1 MHPASIKEAR
11 NLRSQVWCWIPAA
24 TPSGTHLNL
33 PASGSIVAR
42 ALEEDQKLFRGI
54 LVLVVVAFAI
64 RLAVIPFLIGDSLN
78 PARAHWTFGWEE
90 GRLARS
96 IASGEGFSSP
106 LFGKTGP
113 SAWTGPV
120 YPYLLAGVFRIFG
133 IYTSASA
140 WVILSLNALF
150 SALTCIPICL
160 IARRGFGQP
169 AAIWAGWIWAFYP
182 YAIYFAGG
190 RIWGFC
196 LDTLLMALVIWGTIA
211 IEQETSMPRWIGYGL
226 LWGFAALNNAVI
238 LATLPFLLGW
248 IIWRRHKHGM
258 AWRLSGTVVMVM
270 LVLVVMPSFVR
281 NYRTFGQFIPFR
293 SDFWYVFW
301 QSNTGDTSDIY
312 PDWANAAHNSS
323 EMEKY
328 RKLGEIGYMQEK
340 RLASLEFVRRYPG
353 LFVWLTVKR
362 IIFTWTGFWSL
373 RRDYLAHEPFAFPN
387 IAFCSVLGLLL
398 IAGVRQAYRI
408 NRNAV
413 IPLGLVLFSYPL
425 VYYIVHPG
433 MDYRHPID
441 PIYAVFIGVLCSMWA
456 KHRAEA
462 VAITQPEQP

>member
-1 MHPASIKEAR
+1 MEMSV
-11 NLRSQVWCWIPAA
+11 Q
-24 TPSGTHLNL
+24 TPFPPNAVRKSEENTK
-33 PASGSIVAR
+33 R
-42 ALEEDQKLFRGI
+42 AGAI
-54 LVLVVVAFAI
+54 LVIVVAALAI

-78 PARAHWTFGWEE
+78 PARAHWDFGWEE

-133 IYTSASA
+133 IYTNASA

-150 SALTCIPICL
+150 SALTCIPVYFIT
-160 IARRGFGQP
+160 RRGFGRP

-196 LDTLLMALVIWGTIA
+196 LDTLMMALVLWCTIA
-211 IEQETSMPRWIGYGL
+211 IEQETSMLRWIGYGL
-226 LWGFAALNNAVI
+226 LWGFAALNNAVV

-248 IIWRRHKHGM
+248 VVWRRRKRDM
-258 AWRLSGTVVMVM
+258 PWRLSNAIVILM
-270 LVLVVMPSFVR
+270 LVLVVMPWFVR
-281 NYRTFGQFIPFR
+281 NYRTFGRFIPFR
-293 SDFWYVFW
+293 SEFWYVFW
-301 QSNTGDTSDIY
+301 QSNTGDTSDLY

-328 RKLGEIGYMQEK
+328 HKLGEIGYMQEK
-340 RLASLEFVRRYPG
+340 RRASLDFLRRYPG
-353 LFVWLTVKR
+353 LFVRLTIKR
-362 IIFTWTGFWSL
+362 TIFTWTGFWSL
-373 RRDYLAHEPFAFPN
+373 RSDYLAGEPFAFPN
-387 IAFCSVLGLLL
+387 IAFCTGLGILL
-398 IAGVRQAYRI
+398 ISGLRRAYRI
-408 NRNAV
+408 NPEAI
-413 IPLGLVLFSYPL
+413 IPFALVLFSYPL

-441 PIYAVFIGVLCSMWA
+441 PIYAVFIGVQCSVWA
-456 KHRAEA
+456 KRRVEA
-462 VAITQPEQP
+462 QPAAA

>member
-11 NLRSQVWCWIPAA
+11 NLRSQVWRCVPAA
-24 TPSGTHLNL
+24 TASGTHFSL
-33 PASGSIVAR
+33 PASGRIVAR
-42 ALEEDQKLFRGI
+42 VLEEDQKLSRGI

-78 PARAHWTFGWEE
+78 PARGHWTFGWEE

-150 SALTCIPICL
+150 SALTCIPIYL
-160 IARRGFGQP
+160 IARRGFGQR

-196 LDTLLMALVIWGTIA
+196 LDALMMALVIWCTIA
-211 IEQETSMPRWIGYGL
+211 IERETSMPRWIGYGL

-238 LATLPFLLGW
+238 LATLPFLLG
-248 IIWRRHKHGM
+248 
-258 AWRLSGTVVMVM
+258 
-270 LVLVVMPSFVR
+270 
-281 NYRTFGQFIPFR
+281 
-293 SDFWYVFW
+293 
-301 QSNTGDTSDIY
+301 
-312 PDWANAAHNSS
+312 
-323 EMEKY
+323 
-328 RKLGEIGYMQEK
+328 
-340 RLASLEFVRRYPG
+340 
-353 LFVWLTVKR
+353 
-362 IIFTWTGFWSL
+362 
-373 RRDYLAHEPFAFPN
+373 
-387 IAFCSVLGLLL
+387 
-398 IAGVRQAYRI
+398 
-408 NRNAV
+408 
-413 IPLGLVLFSYPL
+413 
-425 VYYIVHPG
+425 
-433 MDYRHPID
+433 
-441 PIYAVFIGVLCSMWA
+441 
-456 KHRAEA
+456 
-462 VAITQPEQP
+462 